1 MFKNYCCI
9 FKYRR
14 RNQLIIGVRETKGRK
29 NKILGIE
36 NELGFSDIDAY
47 ERHFVQQIINRIGK
61 KFASNFIKT
70 KFIDDNLKKILH
82 VNIKKYNPKKGEIPT
97 FLDKIDIYI
106 STGPRTD
113 LIREGENLES
123 ILPKDNSNFNYYQ
136 LSIFLIS

>member
-1 MFKNYCCI
+1 M
-9 FKYRR
+9 
-14 RNQLIIGVRETKGRK
+14 
-29 NKILGIE
+29 
-36 NELGFSDIDAY
+36 
-47 ERHFVQQIINRIGK
+47 
-61 KFASNFIKT
+61 
-70 KFIDDNLKKILH
+70 H
-82 VNIKKYNPKKGEIPT
+82 VKKYTPKKGEIPT

>member
-70 KFIDDNLKKILH
+70 KFIDDNLKKTFH
-82 VNIKKYNPKKGEIPT
+82 MHAKKYTPKKGEIPA

-106 STGPRTD
+106 RTGPRTD
-113 LIREGENLES
+113 RIREGENLARYIAER
-123 ILPKDNSNFNYYQ
+123 Q
-136 LSIFLIS
+136 E